1 MIVKRVGPL
10 SFARIGGTL
19 YALLGLLGG
28 VVFAMVTA
36 ASGLVSRGHDTSTPW
51 GMGLGLGAVVLFPI
65 LYGAIGFVGC
75 LLCAWLYNVLAG
87 LVGGIE
93 IEVQ

>member
-1 MIVKRVGPL
+1 MIIKRVGPL

-28 VVFAMVTA
+28 VVFAVVAA
-36 ASGLVSRGHDTSTPW
+36 ASGLVSRGQGTSTPW
-51 GMGLGLGAVVLFPI
+51 DMGLGLGAVVLFPV

-75 LLCAWLYNVLAG
+75 LLCAWFYNMLAG

-93 IEVQ
+93 IDVQ